1 MKTTDKHAFNLM
13 VFPWKILKRS
23 KLKYDLLESTSCF
36 HEFLTRLAKN
46 LISVVVITLL
56 DSGKIRENQQILNTE
71 KGFPSFYDY
80 QKIKSENGKFVL
92 YYVCFKF
99 KAHF

>member
-71 KGFPSFYDY
+71 KRFSQFLRL
-80 QKIKSENGKFVL
+80 SEN
-92 YYVCFKF
+92 
-99 KAHF
+99 